1 MFPPPNPTL
10 LLGDHATPAEPEAV
24 GSNVFRIGDTFFIG
38 MYIPLCFVGESMK
51 VQKMVSLDQKTARI
65 ASQMTNFSGW
75 IRRMLLLRDQ
85 GSDKVAIYRR
95 FTSLMAAVSAIEDE
109 DIRLKCFERYEI
121 NQEQKRLGEF
131 E

>member
-1 MFPPPNPTL
+1 
-10 LLGDHATPAEPEAV
+10 
-24 GSNVFRIGDTFFIG
+24 
-38 MYIPLCFVGESMK
+38 MK

-95 FTSLMAAVSAIEDE
+95 LTSLMAAVSAIEDE
-109 DIRLKCFERYEI
+109 EQRMEVFARFEE
-121 NQEQKRLGEF
+121 NESQKRLGEF

>member
-1 MFPPPNPTL
+1 
-10 LLGDHATPAEPEAV
+10 
-24 GSNVFRIGDTFFIG
+24 
-38 MYIPLCFVGESMK
+38 MK

-65 ASQMTNFSGW
+65 AAQMTNFSGW

-95 FTSLMAAVSAIEDE
+95 LTSLMAAVSAIEDE
-109 DIRLKCFERYEI
+109 EQRMEVFARFEE
-121 NQEQKRLGEF
+121 NESQKRLGEF